1 MKNDKTLKE
10 TTEIKVIE
18 DGSKEEILNNGI
30 DLLDKLAYRLVS
42 TENNNEVTI
51 ESLQQDNDL
60 LLLVKTYR
68 LIAPSKKKYYRGCDV
83 IWFINK
89 LGIGVTY

>member
-10 TTEIKVIE
+10 KTEIKVIE
-18 DGSKEEILNNGI
+18 DGSKEEMLYNGI
-30 DLLDKLAYRLVS
+30 DLLNRLAYRLVS

-60 LLLVKTYR
+60 LLLFVKTYR
-68 LIAPSKKKYYRGCDV
+68 LIAPSIKDV
-83 IWFINK
+83 IED
-89 LGIGVTY
+89 VM

>member
-10 TTEIKVIE
+10 RTEVKVIE
-18 DGSKEEILNNGI
+18 DGSKEEMLYNGI
-30 DLLDKLAYRLVS
+30 DLLDRLAYRLVS

-60 LLLVKTYR
+60 LLLFVKTYR
-68 LIAPSKKKYYRGCDV
+68 LLAPSIKDIIEDV
-83 IWFINK
+83 M
-89 LGIGVTY
+89 

>member
-10 TTEIKVIE
+10 RTEVKVIE
-18 DGSKEEILNNGI
+18 DGSKEEMLYNGI
-30 DLLDKLAYRLVS
+30 DLLDRLAYRLVS

-60 LLLVKTYR
+60 LLLFIKTYR
-68 LIAPSKKKYYRGCDV
+68 LIAPSIKDV
-83 IWFINK
+83 IED
-89 LGIGVTY
+89 VM

>member
-10 TTEIKVIE
+10 RTQVKAIE
-18 DGSKEEILNNGI
+18 DGSKEEMLYNGI
-30 DLLDKLAYRLVS
+30 DLLDRLAYRLVS

-60 LLLVKTYR
+60 LLLFVKTYR
-68 LIAPSKKKYYRGCDV
+68 LIAPSIKDV
-83 IWFINK
+83 IEDVMEFD
-89 LGIGVTY
+89 L

>member
-10 TTEIKVIE
+10 RTEVKVIE
-18 DGSKEEILNNGI
+18 DGSKEEMLYNGI
-30 DLLDKLAYRLVS
+30 NLLDRLAYRLVS

-60 LLLVKTYR
+60 LLLFVKTYR
-68 LIAPSKKKYYRGCDV
+68 LIAPSIKDV
-83 IWFINK
+83 IED
-89 LGIGVTY
+89 VM

>member
-10 TTEIKVIE
+10 TTKIKVIE
-18 DGSKEEILNNGI
+18 DGSKEEMLYNGI

-60 LLLVKTYR
+60 LLLFVKTYR
-68 LIAPSKKKYYRGCDV
+68 LIAPSIKDIIEDV
-83 IWFINK
+83 M
-89 LGIGVTY
+89 

>member
-10 TTEIKVIE
+10 RTKVKVIE
-18 DGSKEEILNNGI
+18 DGSKEEMLYNGI

-60 LLLVKTYR
+60 LLLFVKTYR
-68 LIAPSKKKYYRGCDV
+68 LIAPSIKDV
-83 IWFINK
+83 IEDVMKFD
-89 LGIGVTY
+89 L

>member
-18 DGSKEEILNNGI
+18 DGNKEEMLYNGI
-30 DLLDKLAYRLVS
+30 DLLDKLAYRLVNA
-42 TENNNEVTI
+42 ENNNEVTI

-60 LLLVKTYR
+60 LLLFVKTYR
-68 LIAPSKKKYYRGCDV
+68 LIAPSIKDV
-83 IWFINK
+83 IED
-89 LGIGVTY
+89 VM

>member
-10 TTEIKVIE
+10 TTEVKVIE
-18 DGSKEEILNNGI
+18 DGSKEEMLYNGI
-30 DLLDKLAYRLVS
+30 DLLDRLAYRLVS

-60 LLLVKTYR
+60 LLLFVKTYR
-68 LIAPSKKKYYRGCDV
+68 LIAPSIKDIIEDV
-83 IWFINK
+83 M
-89 LGIGVTY
+89 

>member
-18 DGSKEEILNNGI
+18 DGSKEEMLYNGI

-60 LLLVKTYR
+60 LLLFGKTYR
-68 LIAPSKKKYYRGCDV
+68 LIAPSIKDIIEDV
-83 IWFINK
+83 M
-89 LGIGVTY
+89 

>member
-1 MKNDKTLKE
+1 MKNDKTIKE
-10 TTEIKVIE
+10 RTEVKVIE
-18 DGSKEEILNNGI
+18 DGSKEEMLYNGI

-60 LLLVKTYR
+60 LLLFVKTYR
-68 LIAPSKKKYYRGCDV
+68 LIAPSIKDV
-83 IWFINK
+83 IED
-89 LGIGVTY
+89 VM

>member
-1 MKNDKTLKE
+1 MKNDKALKK

-18 DGSKEEILNNGI
+18 DGSKEEMLYNGI
-30 DLLDKLAYRLVS
+30 DLLDRLAYRLVS

-60 LLLVKTYR
+60 LLLFVKTYR
-68 LIAPSKKKYYRGCDV
+68 LIAPSIKDV
-83 IWFINK
+83 IED
-89 LGIGVTY
+89 VM

>member
-10 TTEIKVIE
+10 RTEVKVIE
-18 DGSKEEILNNGI
+18 DGSKEEMLYNGI

-42 TENNNEVTI
+42 AENNNEVTI

-60 LLLVKTYR
+60 LLLFVKTYR
-68 LIAPSKKKYYRGCDV
+68 LIAPSIKDV
-83 IWFINK
+83 IED
-89 LGIGVTY
+89 VM

>member
-18 DGSKEEILNNGI
+18 DGSKEEMLYNGI

-60 LLLVKTYR
+60 LLLFVKTYR
-68 LIAPSKKKYYRGCDV
+68 LIAPSIKDV
-83 IWFINK
+83 IED
-89 LGIGVTY
+89 VM

>member
-1 MKNDKTLKE
+1 M
-10 TTEIKVIE
+10 EIKVIE
-18 DGSKEEILNNGI
+18 DGSKEEMLYNGI

-60 LLLVKTYR
+60 LLLFVKTYR
-68 LIAPSKKKYYRGCDV
+68 LIAPSIKDV
-83 IWFINK
+83 IED
-89 LGIGVTY
+89 VM

>member
-18 DGSKEEILNNGI
+18 DGSKEEMLYNGI

-60 LLLVKTYR
+60 LLLFVKTYR
-68 LIAPSKKKYYRGCDV
+68 LIAPSIKDV
-83 IWFINK
+83 IEDVMEFD
-89 LGIGVTY
+89 L

>member
-10 TTEIKVIE
+10 RTEVKVIE
-18 DGSKEEILNNGI
+18 DGSKEEMLYNGI
-30 DLLDKLAYRLVS
+30 ELLDRLAYRLVS

-60 LLLVKTYR
+60 LLLFVKTYR
-68 LIAPSKKKYYRGCDV
+68 LLAPAIKDIIEDV
-83 IWFINK
+83 M
-89 LGIGVTY
+89 

>member
-10 TTEIKVIE
+10 RTEVKVIE
-18 DGSKEEILNNGI
+18 DGSKEEMLYNGI

-60 LLLVKTYR
+60 LLLFVKTYR
-68 LIAPSKKKYYRGCDV
+68 LIAPSIKDV
-83 IWFINK
+83 IAD
-89 LGIGVTY
+89 VM

>member
-1 MKNDKTLKE
+1 MKNDKTLIE

-18 DGSKEEILNNGI
+18 DGSKEEMLYNGI

-60 LLLVKTYR
+60 LLLFVKTYR
-68 LIAPSKKKYYRGCDV
+68 LIAPSIKDV
-83 IWFINK
+83 IEDVMEFD
-89 LGIGVTY
+89 L

>member
-10 TTEIKVIE
+10 RTEVKVIE
-18 DGSKEEILNNGI
+18 DGSKEEMLYNGI
-30 DLLDKLAYRLVS
+30 DLLDRLAYRLVS

-60 LLLVKTYR
+60 LLLFVKTYR
-68 LIAPSKKKYYRGCDV
+68 LIAPSIKDV
-83 IWFINK
+83 IEDVMEFD
-89 LGIGVTY
+89 L

>member
-10 TTEIKVIE
+10 ITEIKVIE
-18 DGSKEEILNNGI
+18 DGSKEEMLYNGI

-60 LLLVKTYR
+60 LLLFVKTYR
-68 LIAPSKKKYYRGCDV
+68 LIAPSIEDV
-83 IWFINK
+83 IED
-89 LGIGVTY
+89 VM

>member
-1 MKNDKTLKE
+1 MKNDKTLIE

-18 DGSKEEILNNGI
+18 DGSKEEMLYNGI
-30 DLLDKLAYRLVS
+30 DLLNKLAYRLVS

-60 LLLVKTYR
+60 LLLFVKTYR
-68 LIAPSKKKYYRGCDV
+68 LIAPSIKDV
-83 IWFINK
+83 IEDVMEFD
-89 LGIGVTY
+89 L

>member
-18 DGSKEEILNNGI
+18 DGSKEEMLYNGI
-30 DLLDKLAYRLVS
+30 DLLDRLAYKLVS
-42 TENNNEVTI
+42 TENNNAVTI

-60 LLLVKTYR
+60 LLLFVKTYR
-68 LIAPSKKKYYRGCDV
+68 LIAPSIKDV
-83 IWFINK
+83 IED
-89 LGIGVTY
+89 VM

>member
-1 MKNDKTLKE
+1 MKNGKTLKE

-18 DGSKEEILNNGI
+18 DGSKEEMLYNGI

-42 TENNNEVTI
+42 TENNNKVTI

-60 LLLVKTYR
+60 LLLFLKTYR
-68 LIAPSKKKYYRGCDV
+68 LIAPSIKDV
-83 IWFINK
+83 IED
-89 LGIGVTY
+89 VM

>member
-18 DGSKEEILNNGI
+18 DGSKEEMLYNGI
-30 DLLDKLAYRLVS
+30 DLLDKFAYRLVR

-60 LLLVKTYR
+60 LLLFVKTYR
-68 LIAPSKKKYYRGCDV
+68 LIAPSIKDIIEDV
-83 IWFINK
+83 M
-89 LGIGVTY
+89 

>member
-1 MKNDKTLKE
+1 MKNDKTLIE

-18 DGSKEEILNNGI
+18 DGSKEEMLYNGI

-60 LLLVKTYR
+60 LLLFVKTYR
-68 LIAPSKKKYYRGCDV
+68 LIAPSIKDV
-83 IWFINK
+83 IEDVIEFD
-89 LGIGVTY
+89 L